1 MLGDLQNSF
10 IAAQALYL
18 LLWMTEKEGEGGR
31 ARERGKRREKRERR
45 EREERQEM
53 KGRVTHLEK

>member
-18 LLWMTEKEGEGGR
+18 LLWMTEKEGGGGR
-31 ARERGKRREKRERR
+31 ARERGKRREKKERR
-45 EREERQEM
+45 EKGNER
-53 KGRVTHLEK
+53 